1 MGHQVYAFIQKANTP
16 VNIFLEGIPSVT
28 QFIIPAG
35 TYDLKGS
42 NFVGFTFANAP
53 FNVTLEDDV
62 HIISVNRLICNAEIS
77 SYNNTGDAISCVSN
91 DLCVFVA
98 QEGCVIG
105 NFGNSPIFTV
115 RTGSFDVLALMG
127 GRTAPGAG
135 NAAILH
141 IPSGQTGLV
150 YATNGAYLS
159 DNLISGPL
167 GSIALL
173 EHDGSINFPLVSQS
187 LFMGSWINAPFGVA
201 GGAGPTS
208 FRPDS
213 SGMVLPLSVG
223 CMYFDTDLGYPIWW
237 DGTAW
242 VDSSGTPV

>member
-1 MGHQVYAFIQKANTP
+1 MARSLLQQSNINSLSISNIASVAWAPDNGPNKTWDQVYAFIQKANTP

-105 NFGNSPIFTV
+105 NFGN
-115 RTGSFDVLALMG
+115 
-127 GRTAPGAG
+127 
-135 NAAILH
+135 
-141 IPSGQTGLV
+141 
-150 YATNGAYLS
+150 ATNGAYLS